1 MLGTL
6 LNGRFKIIQ
15 ALGSG
20 GFGQTY
26 IAEDVAQP
34 DRPQCVIKQFR
45 PAYQEQSFLKVARR
59 LFTTEAETLQKLG
72 SHDQI
77 PTLLAVFEENNEF
90 YLAQEYVEGQALSD
104 EIATAQRLDESAIL
118 ALLQDVLPI
127 LAFVHQNNVIHR
139 DIKPAN
145 IIRRQRDGKF
155 VLIDFGAVK
164 EIQTQLTSLEPG
176 HSNFTVGIGTQG
188 YGPSEQ
194 MMGKPRY
201 NSDVYALGMTAITA
215 LTGLQPF
222 QLPTHP
228 ETGEVIWRDQA
239 RVSANLAGILTKM
252 TRYHFSQRYQTAEAV
267 LYALEHPAEVVADD
281 TQLPLTLPEYPP
293 TATLGQ
299 DPNRLNQPQTA
310 QISLTRWQRFSQS
323 IGGKEGL
330 GVGSPPI
337 GMRLAALSVGIASL
351 TMTALMLGIR
361 QLGWLQPLELAA
373 YDRLVQVSPDPGID
387 SRLLV
392 VGITEADI
400 TTQKQFPIPDRTL
413 AQAIQALQRY
423 NPRAIG
429 IDLLRNL
436 PQPPGRTELLAALR
450 APNLIAIT
458 NLGSANPP
466 TTPAPS
472 EVPLNRVGFN
482 DLVLDP
488 GDVVRRNLLFA
499 DSTTANSKAPF
510 TFYSFSLRLA
520 LAYLAPQA
528 IVPRPLPDNPDI
540 FQLGKTQ
547 FSPLEKHAGGYQA
560 IDARGYQIL
569 LKYRGRTIARQ
580 VSLSDVL
587 DGKVPPEWVK
597 DKVILIGTT
606 APSGK
611 DFFSTPY
618 SSASEDTPRMAGV
631 FIHAQMVSQ
640 FLSAALDGQPLIWTW
655 PEWIEALWLATW
667 AMLGG
672 ILAWY
677 IRQPLVLVLSGSLLL
692 FSLAIIGF
700 GVFLQ
705 QGWLP
710 LVAPAL
716 AATATGA
723 MVVAYRAYWSQ
734 RSDNVERS

>member
-6 LNGRFKIIQ
+6 LNDRFRIIQ

-26 IAEDVAQP
+26 IAEDVSQP

-45 PAYQEQSFLKVARR
+45 PAYQAQEFLQVARR
-59 LFTTEAETLQKLG
+59 LFATEVETLRKLG

-77 PTLLAVFEENNEF
+77 PTLLADFEENNEF
-90 YLAQEYVEGQALSD
+90 YLAQEYVEGQLLSD
-104 EIATAQRLDESAIL
+104 EIAVAQRLDEATVI
-118 ALLQDVLPI
+118 ALLQDILPI

-164 EIQTQLTSLEPG
+164 EIQTQITSLEPG
-176 HSNFTVGIGTQG
+176 QTNLTVGIGTQG

-201 NSDVYALGMTAITA
+201 NSDVYALGMTAISA

-228 ETGEVIWRDQA
+228 ETGEIIWRDQA
-239 RVSANLAGILTKM
+239 RVSSGLAAILTNM
-252 TRYHFSQRYQTAEAV
+252 TRYHFSHRYQTAEAV
-267 LYALEHPAEVVADD
+267 LYALEHPTDVVDD
-281 TQLPLTLPEYPP
+281 TQLPMTLPDYPP
-293 TATLGQ
+293 TAAL
-299 DPNRLNQPQTA
+299 DRANLSQTA
-310 QISLTRWQRFSQS
+310 QLPLTRWQRFSKG
-323 IGGKEGL
+323 IAGTNRNPNG
-330 GVGSPPI
+330 I
-337 GMRLAALSVGIASL
+337 ALATVSVGVASL
-351 TMTALMLGIR
+351 AVTALVLGMR
-361 QLGWLQPLELAA
+361 QLGWLQPLELAT
-373 YDRLVQVSPDPGID
+373 YDRLVQLSPDPGID

-392 VGITEADI
+392 VGITEADL
-400 TTQKQFPIPDRTL
+400 TAQKQFPIADLAL
-413 AQAIQALQRY
+413 AQAIQALQRDK
-423 NPRAIG
+423 PRAIG
-429 IDLLRNL
+429 LDLLRNL
-436 PQPPGRTELLAALR
+436 PQQPGRTEFLAALK
-450 APNLIAIT
+450 APNVIAIT

-466 TTPAPS
+466 TTPAPAA
-472 EVPLNRVGFN
+472 VPFDRIGFN

-488 GDVVRRNLLFA
+488 GDIVRRNLLFA
-499 DSTTANSKAPF
+499 DSTTATRQIPV

-528 IVPRPLPDNPDI
+528 VTLRPLPGSPDS
-540 FQLGKTQ
+540 FQLGKMQ
-547 FSPLEKHAGGYQA
+547 FSPLEGDTGGYQA

-587 DGKVPPEWVK
+587 TGKVPPDWVK
-597 DKVILIGTT
+597 DKVVLLGTT

-618 SSASEDTPRMAGV
+618 SSANEETPRMAGV
-631 FIHAQMVSQ
+631 LVHAQMVSQ
-640 FLSAALDGQPLIWTW
+640 FLSAALEGQRVIWAW
-655 PEWIEALWLATW
+655 SEWVEALWIIAWATI
-667 AMLGG
+667 GG
-672 ILAWY
+672 ILAWCV
-677 IRQPLVLVLSGSLLL
+677 RQPLVLVLSGSILLL
-692 FSLAIIGF
+692 SLAAIGF

-710 LVAPAL
+710 LIAPAF
-716 AATATGA
+716 AAMATGG
-723 MVVAYRAYWSQ
+723 MVVAYRAYGAQ
-734 RSDNVERS
+734 RSDNVG